1 MKVEDDC
8 RVTVGRAGG
17 ATAGGGGG
25 GGACGAGF
33 LQAAP
38 RATTT
43 SKVLNRALV
52 YVRVRIVLLPPLAIY
67 RSMCTECTS
76 DLKPLENRCSKS
88 AQTPTSNLLR
98 RPVGRLILPLLGQL
112 SSGGAI
118 REHGP
123 DLPRPGAGGFEN
135 KMAP

>member
-33 LQAAP
+33 LQAAL
-38 RATTT
+38 RATTA
-43 SKVLNRALV
+43 SKVLNRALL

-67 RSMCTECTS
+67 RSMCSECKS
-76 DLKPLENRCSKS
+76 DLKPFENGCSKS
-88 AQTPTSNLLR
+88 AHTKTSKITLFR
-98 RPVGRLILPLLGQL
+98 RPVRRLI
-112 SSGGAI
+112 
-118 REHGP
+118 
-123 DLPRPGAGGFEN
+123 
-135 KMAP
+135 